1 MPQFEIATYPSQI
14 FWLLVCFSVLCI
26 AMRLIVV
33 PRLTSSLESREQRL
47 QEDRSQSESFLSKGE
62 ELRQENLHRLA
73 EARSKAHSLIHQVLQ
88 EIHHR
93 KTERLATVE
102 EELSIKTRNIRTD
115 IENQAKHILGNI
127 EPLVS
132 QVIKAT
138 SVRIL
143 GQQMTQSDIKK
154 IVLDVLKKAE

>member
-1 MPQFEIATYPSQI
+1 MPQFEIATYPSQV

-26 AMRLIVV
+26 TMRLIVV
-33 PRLTSSLESREQRL
+33 PRLTRALETREQRL
-47 QEDRSQSESFLSKGE
+47 QEDWSQSESLLNKRE
-62 ELRQENLHRLA
+62 ELKQENLRRLA
-73 EARSKAHSLIHQVLQ
+73 EARSKAHTMIHQVLH

-115 IENQAKHILGNI
+115 LEKQAHHILGNI

-138 SVRIL
+138 SVRML

-154 IVLDVLKKAE
+154 VVLDVIKKAE